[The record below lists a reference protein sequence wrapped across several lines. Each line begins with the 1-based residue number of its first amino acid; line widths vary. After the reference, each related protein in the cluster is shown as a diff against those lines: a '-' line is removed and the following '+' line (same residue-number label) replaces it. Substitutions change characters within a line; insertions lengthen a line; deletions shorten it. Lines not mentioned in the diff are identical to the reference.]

1 MLLQI
6 SQQRWFLTV
15 FLTSLPSLLLVLD
28 VYACKYTP
36 GPCENKLIK
45 VKTCPGI
52 RDDMAC
58 ARLDPKFKDF
68 ENFFDVEKVR
78 SDRRLD
84 SRCEDIGKN
93 FTFYVTPKVK
103 IPFENIIFRFNM
115 FFADSSFKK
124 SPLDA
129 VESFKAMADAIHK
142 NPTFEKWLEKNVKE
156 RAEEKNLINY

>member
-1 MLLQI
+1 MINKI
-6 SQQRWFLTV
+6 SFV
-15 FLTSLPSLLLVLD
+15 VCLLLVWNA
-28 VYACKYTP
+28 YAFKYKP
-36 GPCENKLIK
+36 GPCSNKVIINLNI
-45 VKTCPGI
+45 CPGV
-52 RDDMAC
+52 RGDMDC

-68 ENFFDVEKVR
+68 ENFFDIEKVR
-78 SDRRLD
+78 TDRRLD
-84 SRCEDIGKN
+84 SHCEEIGKY

-103 IPFENIIFRFNM
+103 IPLESIIFRFNM
-115 FFADSSFKK
+115 VLADSSFKK